1 MIDLRELDETI
12 DSIKRKGATIND
24 AVTLAMMYIAREHML
39 REESDAMPAQMAQN
53 YSRAAAP
60 TPVMETP
67 ARIETYGTSR
77 FLAACDGLPVEGV
90 LSIMDEHM
98 DAIRVLYPKEY
109 DAILRRLDKMR
120 E

>member
-24 AVTLAMMYIAREHML
+24 AVTLAMMYIAREHMM
-39 REESDAMPAQMAQN
+39 REESVQMPAQRAHD

-60 TPVMETP
+60 PQVEETP
-67 ARIETYGTSR
+67 DRIKTRGTSP
-77 FLAACDGLPVEGV
+77 FLDACEGLETERV
-90 LSIMDEHM
+90 LMLINEHM
-98 DAIRVLYPKEY
+98 DVIRVLYPKEY
-109 DAILRRLDKMR
+109 DAIIRRLDRMK